1 MKLLII
7 LYLFFSFLNAK
18 DTLVVQQQNVLYVQN
33 LIEIEEKIASNF
45 EEYLLNEFE
54 IPNMSDLIDDTY
66 LGSNFTTTNKFSSND
81 IDFVS
86 ASDLKIKYAIT
97 KDVQFYVTG
106 LYERDLYRDMTSVY
120 KDEDTPSNFYVS
132 FELESK
138 VAENILEILVAGS
151 SIASECTATLTNTYC
166 ITNLSAIR
174 WYDASSRWIEYSNED
189 FEEGNVTIS
198 TAGLLTSTKL
208 DNLNVGAFVLVNNG
222 DKYIK
227 TVTDIAKVD

>member
-1 MKLLII
+1 MKLLIV
-7 LYLFFSFLNAK
+7 LYIFFSFLNAK

-33 LIEIEEKIASNF
+33 LIEVEEKIASNF
-45 EEYLLNEFE
+45 EKYLLNEYS
-54 IPNMSDLIDDTY
+54 IPSLNDLIDDEY

-81 IDFVS
+81 IDFVA

-97 KDVQFYVTG
+97 KDVQLYVTA
-106 LYERDLYRDMTSVY
+106 LYERDLYRNMTTVY
-120 KDEDTPSNFYVS
+120 KDENTPSNSYVS
-132 FELESK
+132 FELESN
-138 VAENILEILVAGS
+138 VAENILEILEAGS
-151 SIASECTATLTNTYC
+151 SIASECSATLTDTYC

-174 WYDASSRWIEYSNED
+174 WYDSISRWIEYSNED

-208 DNLNVGAFVLVNNG
+208 DELNVGAFILVNNG